1 MADDKLRTMREEAQQ
16 KKASADAAEKAA
28 RAKRVEETK
37 QSGEAL
43 RERVLPRLQAAK
55 DEWQGQLE
63 LTTETAEEHRKGFH
77 CLSAWDGSAPKSLSV
92 SSLNMGCAASDGCFE
107 PSLLGC
113 IAKTGPFNVGSFPA

>member
-1 MADDKLRTMREEAQQ
+1 MADDKLRMMLEEAQQ

-63 LTTETAEEHRKGFH
+63 LTTRNG
-77 CLSAWDGSAPKSLSV
+77 
-92 SSLNMGCAASDGCFE
+92 
-107 PSLLGC
+107 
-113 IAKTGPFNVGSFPA
+113 